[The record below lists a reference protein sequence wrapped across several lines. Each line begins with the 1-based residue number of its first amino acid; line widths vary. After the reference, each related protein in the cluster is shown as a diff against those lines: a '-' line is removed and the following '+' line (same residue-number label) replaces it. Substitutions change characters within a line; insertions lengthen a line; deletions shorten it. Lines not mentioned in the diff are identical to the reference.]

1 MLLHKDKDIFQ
12 EFVTAT
18 ASDLGLENFQVEKDY
33 YVSLFLK
40 ELAKL
45 ESSISIVFKGGTSLS
60 KCYSIIDR
68 FSEDIDLAV
77 QFKSARV
84 TPSERKELKNSILEV
99 IKVLDMTLLNEEEV
113 RSGRDHNEYH
123 IGFDNTFDG
132 DGAMVPHIIVE
143 TIVVYRPYPCVNL
156 SVSNYVTKFLTK
168 SNEEQFIVKYEL
180 EPFEM
185 LIQSV
190 ERTFIDKLFAIC
202 DYHLEGIY
210 NRYSRHIY
218 DIHMIWTS
226 GKLDIELT
234 KSIVTDVV
242 KDRQRYGIRN
252 MSCRPGEKPNE
263 ILKEIV
269 KRGVYESDYNE
280 VTYKFI
286 YKIIEYSV
294 AIKSLAEII
303 GINIIPS
310 HIEAY

>member
-1 MLLHKDKDIFQ
+1 MLLHKDKNVFQ
-12 EFVTAT
+12 ELVTAT
-18 ASDLGLENFQVEKDY
+18 AGDLGLENFQVEKDY

-45 ESSISIVFKGGTSLS
+45 ESNISIVFKGGTSLS
-60 KCYSIIDR
+60 KSYSIIDR

-77 QFKSARV
+77 QFKSAKV
-84 TPSERKELKNSILEV
+84 TPSERKQLKNSILEV
-99 IKVLDMTLLNEEEV
+99 IKVLNITLLNEGEV

-123 IGFDNTFDG
+123 IGFDNTFGG

-202 DYHLEGIY
+202 DYHLEGKY

-226 GKLDIELT
+226 GKLDMELM
-234 KSIVTDVV
+234 KSIVTDVI
-242 KDRQRYGIRN
+242 KDRQRYGTRN
-252 MSCRPGEKPNE
+252 LSCQPGEKPSE

-269 KRGVYESDYNE
+269 ERNVYEYDYNE
-280 VTYKFI
+280 VTSKFI
-286 YKIIEYSV
+286 YKMVEYSV
-294 AIKSLAEII
+294 AIKSLAQII
-303 GINIIPS
+303 DINIIPS

>member
-1 MLLHKDKDIFQ
+1 MLLHKDKDVFQ
-12 EFVTAT
+12 ELVTAT
-18 ASDLGLENFQVEKDY
+18 AGDLGLENFQVEKDY
-33 YVSLFLK
+33 YVSLFLE
-40 ELAKL
+40 ELTKL
-45 ESSISIVFKGGTSLS
+45 EPNISIVFKGGTSLS

-77 QFKSARV
+77 QFKNAKV
-84 TPSERKELKNSILEV
+84 TPSERKQLKNSIIEV
-99 IKVLDMTLLNEEEV
+99 IKVLNMTLINEGEV

-168 SNEEQFIVKYEL
+168 SHEEKLIEKYEL

-190 ERTFIDKLFAIC
+190 ERTFIDKLFAVC
-202 DYHLEGIY
+202 DYHLEGKY

-218 DIHMIWTS
+218 DIYMIWAS
-226 GKLDIELT
+226 GKLDMELT

-252 MSCRPGEKPNE
+252 LSCRPGEKSNL

-269 KRGVYESDYNE
+269 ERSVYENDYNE
-280 VTYKFI
+280 VTSKFI
-286 YKIIEYSV
+286 YKMVEYKV
-294 AIKSLAEII
+294 AIKGLTEII
-303 GINIIPS
+303 DLNIIPN

>member
-1 MLLHKDKDIFQ
+1 MLLHKDKDVFQ
-12 EFVTAT
+12 ELVIAT
-18 ASDLGLENFQVEKDY
+18 ASDFGLENFQVEKDY

-40 ELAKL
+40 ELTKL
-45 ESSISIVFKGGTSLS
+45 ESNISIVFKGGTSLS

-77 QFKSARV
+77 QFTSAKV
-84 TPSERKELKNSILEV
+84 TPSERKQLKNSILEV
-99 IKVLDMTLLNEEEV
+99 IKVLNMTLLNETDV

-156 SVSNYVTKFLTK
+156 TVSNYVTKYLFK
-168 SNEEQFIVKYEL
+168 ANEYQLIAKYEL

-190 ERTFIDKLFAIC
+190 ERTFIDKLFALC
-202 DYHLEGIY
+202 DYNLEGKY
-210 NRYSRHIY
+210 NRYSRHLY
-218 DIHMIWTS
+218 DIHMIWS
-226 GKLDIELT
+226 SQKLDIGLM

-252 MSCRPGEKPNE
+252 LSCQPGAKPNE
-263 ILKEIV
+263 ILKEIIE
-269 KRGVYESDYNE
+269 RNVYENDYNE
-280 VTYKFI
+280 VTSKFI
-286 YKIIEYSV
+286 YKMVEYSV
-294 AIKSLAEII
+294 AVKSLWEII
-303 GINIIPS
+303 DLNIIPS
-310 HIEAY
+310 LVEIY